1 MARLDGKVA
10 LISGGARGQGRS
22 HALRLAEEGADIVT
36 FDLCEQIESVPYGMS
51 TEDDLN
57 ETVRM
62 VEDLDQRIVA
72 RKADVRD
79 LGQVESVVEEGISE
93 FGHIDIVC
101 ANAGIFSA
109 GPAWELT
116 EEQWQDMIDT
126 NLTGVWRTCK
136 AAIPHMIE
144 HGGGGSIIITNSASG
159 MMGLPGQAHYVSAKH
174 GLVGLMKSLANELG
188 PHMIRVNS
196 IHPTA
201 VDTPMVHNDAVYG
214 LFRPD
219 LENPTKDDARA
230 GCLTL
235 NLLPVPWVEMRD
247 ITNAVLWLASDEARY
262 VTGQQLKVDAG
273 CVEKV

>member
-1 MARLDGKVA
+1 VARLDGKVA

-79 LGQVESVVEEGISE
+79 LRQVEAVVQEGISE

-101 ANAGIFSA
+101 ANAGIFTLGA
-109 GPAWELT
+109 AHELSR
-116 EEQWQDMIDT
+116 QDWDDVIDV
-126 NLTGVWRTCK
+126 NLTGVWKTCR
-136 AAIPHMIE
+136 AVIPHMIE
-144 HGGGGSIIITNSASG
+144 RGEGGSIIITSSTAGIKGYANT
-159 MMGLPGQAHYVSAKH
+159 AHYTASKH
-174 GLVGLMKSLANELG
+174 AVVGLARTLANELA
-188 PHMIRVNS
+188 PHMIRVNTV
-196 IHPTA
+196 HPTS
-201 VDTPMVHNDAVYG
+201 VDTAMIQNEMTYS

-219 LENPTKDDARA
+219 LEHPTREDAKEA
-230 GCLTL
+230 FQAM
-235 NLLPVPWVEMRD
+235 NALPIPWVEARD
-247 ITNAVLWLASDEARY
+247 ISNAVLWLASDESRY
-262 VTGQQLKVDAG
+262 VTGIMVPVDAG
-273 CVEKV
+273 MTQKV

>member
-230 GCLTL
+230 GFLTL